1 MQLLMRGV
9 KIARDILRQQPFAPH
24 GLSEILPGDGVTN
37 DAELTAFIRENAM
50 LDAAI
55 ARQFRFI

>member
-1 MQLLMRGV
+1 MQKTRADEV
-9 KIARDILRQQPFAPH
+9 IVS
-24 GLSEILPGDGVTN
+24 GLHEY
-37 DAELTAFIRENAM
+37 LTAFIRENAM